1 MRPKQKPADARV
13 SAPRIVRQSDA
24 FVLIE
29 EGEFVR
35 VYHDESRLQFST
47 AELLPGTRGPLDPGH
62 PDTDEVA
69 YVIFGQITM
78 RFPDH
83 DLVVE
88 ASAGDAIIIPPGVA
102 HEPVNAGVE
111 PAMLSWSLAPNRSP
125 VT

>member
-1 MRPKQKPADARV
+1 MD
-13 SAPRIVRQSDA
+13 APRILRQSDA

-29 EGEFVR
+29 DGEFVR
-35 VYHDESRLQFST
+35 VYHDDSRLQFST
-47 AELLPGTRGPLDPGH
+47 AELLPGARGPLDPGH
-62 PDTDEVA
+62 ADADEVA
-69 YVIFGQITM
+69 YVMSGRITM

-83 DLVVE
+83 DLVLE
-88 ASAGDAIIIPPGVA
+88 GGAGDAIIIPAGVA